1 MLCERHGSGIEP
13 AVDNLR
19 YTVHLFT
26 AFRALNGH
34 CVDVRAVKLNVI
46 RAVVGFFFQFFDTAD
61 AVLMATFTLP
71 YRKRSSPV
79 TVSGKSPVL
88 NILQPVAEASFSDA
102 LRNPVD
108 GVVVADQILFYCSHA
123 DEPGLTCVVDQRS
136 IASPAVRVAVLE
148 QRCIKQKILV
158 LECLQNRHICF
169 LAEGARPRS
178 FLGHFTFFVY
188 ELYERKIVSVAD
200 FGVVLTKCRGD
211 MNNTGTI
218 GQCYVGIADY
228 IVCFFVSDSL
238 LSVREQRLVLFELE
252 IFALIMLQNLGAFSK
267 NGIYQ
272 SGCHIIGIS
281 FACYFY
287 VILIR
292 VDAECNVGRKGPRC
306 GGPCQ
311 DVCVLAFYFKADN
324 GRTFFDIFVSLCYF
338 VGRKRGT
345 AARAVRNDFVSFV
358 QKTFLPDLF

>member
-1 MLCERHGSGIEP
+1 
-13 AVDNLR
+13 
-19 YTVHLFT
+19 
-26 AFRALNGH
+26 
-34 CVDVRAVKLNVI
+34 
-46 RAVVGFFFQFFDTAD
+46 
-61 AVLMATFTLP
+61 
-71 YRKRSSPV
+71 
-79 TVSGKSPVL
+79 
-88 NILQPVAEASFSDA
+88 
-102 LRNPVD
+102 
-108 GVVVADQILFYCSHA
+108 
-123 DEPGLTCVVDQRS
+123 
-136 IASPAVRVAVLE
+136 
-148 QRCIKQKILV
+148 
-158 LECLQNRHICF
+158 
-169 LAEGARPRS
+169 
-178 FLGHFTFFVY
+178 
-188 ELYERKIVSVAD
+188 
-200 FGVVLTKCRGD
+200 

-311 DVCVLAFYFKADN
+311 DVSVLAFYFKADN
-324 GRTFFDIFVSLCYF
+324 G
-338 VGRKRGT
+338 
-345 AARAVRNDFVSFV
+345 
-358 QKTFLPDLF
+358 